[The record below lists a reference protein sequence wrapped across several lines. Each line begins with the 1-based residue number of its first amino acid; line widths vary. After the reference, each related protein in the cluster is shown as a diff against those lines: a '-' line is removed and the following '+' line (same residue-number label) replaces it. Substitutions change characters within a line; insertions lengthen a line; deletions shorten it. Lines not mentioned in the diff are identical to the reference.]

1 MPLSNDVRS
10 RQFIKIFKK
19 QDGVYESMIQRVC
32 RQIRQA
38 DEQASITVSTSK
50 AQVSAVHNQLGEA
63 VNVCVEPNR
72 KGTFPGIALTAAYLH
87 DHRQLSEEEVVIVC
101 PIDPYVEDSYY
112 AELKSWR
119 DWWKQE
125 LRLRCLA
132 FSRRRPV
139 NYGYIVPEN
148 DGEQAW

>member
-1 MPLSNDVRS
+1 MNKKGINDMNIILLSGGSGKRLWPLSNDVRS

-50 AQVSAVHNQLGEA
+50 AQVSAVHNQLGEV

-101 PIDPYVEDSYY
+101 PIDPYVEDSFYSK
-112 AELKSWR
+112 L
-119 DWWKQE
+119 
-125 LRLRCLA
+125 
-132 FSRRRPV
+132 
-139 NYGYIVPEN
+139 
-148 DGEQAW
+148 